1 MTKRELAYSRIRDDI
16 FSRALLPGYKLN
28 ISELAEKYEMS
39 AIPIREA
46 LTLLETENLVTN
58 TPYRGYTVANIVLGD
73 FLEHSLIRNEL
84 ECLALRFGIAYLTEE
99 SLARIKELQRQLE
112 ELCQD
117 QAAEHQREYASIHRK
132 FHRALYSFAP
142 CPKLQDMLDDLRDR
156 TYPAQAITLMVPA
169 RLEEAN
175 AEHRALV
182 ESIEAHDTQRA
193 TQILFDNHLKTLVSI
208 IEKMKYDLMT
218 PNYMQQELLCE
229 FFSEEQLK
237 NRSSVGGEI
246 EYWNYIL
253 NNLTQPRTK

>member
-1 MTKRELAYSRIRDDI
+1 
-16 FSRALLPGYKLN
+16 
-28 ISELAEKYEMS
+28 
-39 AIPIREA
+39 
-46 LTLLETENLVTN
+46 
-58 TPYRGYTVANIVLGD
+58 
-73 FLEHSLIRNEL
+73 
-84 ECLALRFGIAYLTEE
+84 
-99 SLARIKELQRQLE
+99 
-112 ELCQD
+112 
-117 QAAEHQREYASIHRK
+117 
-132 FHRALYSFAP
+132 
-142 CPKLQDMLDDLRDR
+142 MLDDLRDR